1 MLPKFFYSKTYKK
14 IMLTIFIV
22 ELIIILFTAIFGT
35 RCKEKGCWKEGKY
48 YGWCWE
54 HMPGNSKSYTP
65 SRSYK
70 KSGQHTNNYSSSKS
84 SASQSKRA
92 PSYSTYSYNG
102 NSYSKQNDPYDVSNY
117 DDPDDFADDWADEF
131 GDGDYD
137 SGYDDAY
144 DYWESNN

>member
-1 MLPKFFYSKTYKK
+1 
-14 IMLTIFIV
+14 
-22 ELIIILFTAIFGT
+22 
-35 RCKEKGCWKEGKY
+35 
-48 YGWCWE
+48 
-54 HMPGNSKSYTP
+54 MPGNSKNYTP
-65 SRSYK
+65 SQSHK
-70 KSGQHTNNYSSSKS
+70 KSSQHTNNYASSKP

-92 PSYSTYSYNG
+92 PSYSTYSYKG